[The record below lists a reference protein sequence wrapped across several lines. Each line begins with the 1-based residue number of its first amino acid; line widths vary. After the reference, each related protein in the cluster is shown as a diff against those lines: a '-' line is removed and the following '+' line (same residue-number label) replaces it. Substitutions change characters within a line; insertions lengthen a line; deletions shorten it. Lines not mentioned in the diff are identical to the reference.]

1 MMRILLGLAFAA
13 FAVLAA
19 LACFFQ
25 MVTGHHDG
33 SVDRDAENSE
43 AARKRDRAVR
53 RARICAVAAA
63 LCLVAAIVFGAML
76 RMG

>member
-1 MMRILLGLAFAA
+1 MMQSLLGLAFAA
-13 FAVLAA
+13 FAVFAA

-43 AARKRDRAVR
+43 AVRKRDRSAR

-63 LCLVAAIVFGAML
+63 LCLIAAIAFGAML
-76 RMG
+76 RMS